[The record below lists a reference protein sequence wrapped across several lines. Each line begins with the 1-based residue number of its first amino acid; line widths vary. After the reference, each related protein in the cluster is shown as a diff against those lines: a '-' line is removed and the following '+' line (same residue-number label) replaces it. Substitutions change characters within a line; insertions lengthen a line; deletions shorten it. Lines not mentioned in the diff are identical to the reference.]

1 MRGTVVA
8 LAVIVAALIC
18 PVADIRIIIL
28 LVDSLFNP

>member
-1 MRGTVVA
+1 MRVTVVA

-18 PVADIRIIIL
+18 LVADIRIIIL